1 LETYIDLV
9 SAVIGV
15 SSVFRF
21 SSGKVD
27 ALPASDFSEEETSEG
42 TFDVCDTV
50 PRSVDAVELAAG
62 TSLLSE
68 YDGGLIF

>member
-1 LETYIDLV
+1 LV
-9 SAVIGV
+9 SAVVGV

-21 SSGKVD
+21 SSGKVV
-27 ALPASDFSEEETSEG
+27 ALPASDFSEEKPPEEG

-62 TSLLSE
+62 TGLLSE
-68 YDGGLIF
+68 YDGGLTF

>member
-1 LETYIDLV
+1 MV
-9 SAVIGV
+9 SAVVGV

-21 SSGKVD
+21 SSGKVV
-27 ALPASDFSEEETSEG
+27 ALPASDFSEEETSEEG

-62 TSLLSE
+62 TGLLSE
-68 YDGGLIF
+68 YDGGLTF